1 MNLFPM
7 RVLLI
12 SANLCED
19 PYPVYPLGI
28 SVIAG
33 ALSEEGHSVRQ
44 LDLAPCARDGSWKET
59 LSEVYR
65 TFRPGLIGLGIRN
78 VDSVNSR
85 DEKEESLL
93 DFPLEVARFCKENFP
108 EQLILG
114 GGGFS
119 LLPDLLLE
127 RSGADYAV
135 AGEGEESVRELVRAL
150 EKGEKPVRHLLRG
163 KRPLR
168 QSAPLYQEDITEYYC
183 RESHVIPLQSKRG
196 CPFRCVYCSYP
207 ALEGRTIRARDPES
221 VVRDMLFLH
230 RKHPDAVL
238 AFTDSVF
245 NDPEGLFRD
254 LLRTLKKHNDEK
266 SIPFSAFLTPAGLT
280 DEDAALLK
288 ECGLVSAELGVDAA
302 SDATLKAMGKS
313 FSFREAAHACGLL
326 TRRQIRVTTNLI
338 FGGPGETWDT
348 VREGI
353 DNLLSLKNA
362 FHLIFSGVR
371 ILPGTPLLELAKK
384 EKLLPD
390 SWDGLEER
398 YYFATGIDPEKLH
411 RILSEAFADHPFCIY
426 PPHARQRE
434 LRMIHRIGL
443 LAVNRFLKGEEK
455 KEGEKEGEGGDLS

>member
-114 GGGFS
+114 GAGFS

-238 AFTDSVF
+238 ATVIIDGRRIDTVHQC
-245 NDPEGLFRD
+245 
-254 LLRTLKKHNDEK
+254 LLCQFAQQ
-266 SIPFSAFLTPAGLT
+266 IFSA
-280 DEDAALLK
+280 
-288 ECGLVSAELGVDAA
+288 AA
-302 SDATLKAMGKS
+302 SCHTIQLLQRHDVCIHPVDYIGYSLIILHTVQTSSVTNVITHQAQAVRLTCALFLCS
-313 FSFREAAHACGLL
+313 DFRS
-326 TRRQIRVTTNLI
+326 RQQQQQ
-338 FGGPGETWDT
+338 
-348 VREGI
+348 
-353 DNLLSLKNA
+353 
-362 FHLIFSGVR
+362 
-371 ILPGTPLLELAKK
+371 
-384 EKLLPD
+384 
-390 SWDGLEER
+390 R
-398 YYFATGIDPEKLH
+398 YYPSHHLFHVI
-411 RILSEAFADHPFCIY
+411 SSY
-426 PPHARQRE
+426 
-434 LRMIHRIGL
+434 
-443 LAVNRFLKGEEK
+443 
-455 KEGEKEGEGGDLS
+455 